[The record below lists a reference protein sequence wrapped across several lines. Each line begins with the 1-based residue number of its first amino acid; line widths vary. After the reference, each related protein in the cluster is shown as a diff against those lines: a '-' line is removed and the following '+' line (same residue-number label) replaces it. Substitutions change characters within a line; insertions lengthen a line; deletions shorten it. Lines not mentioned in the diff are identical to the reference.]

1 MQAFS
6 YGGFMS
12 IASDKISTLLSTR
25 FVKVYD
31 LEYAPGRHYYN
42 ASRREIDALPCTKST
57 SDFQQM
63 LPDAVSCFVI
73 LEIASQEPLLLLS
86 WEYRYPAGQYL
97 LSVPAGLIDPEDA
110 VFESPILE
118 AAKRE
123 IHEETG
129 LELMKTDSL
138 TLVNPLAFS
147 TPGMT
152 DESNALACAVIRRD
166 DMPDLNQNGAV
177 GSEMFDG
184 FRLVTQEEALNI
196 LKSGRDEHG
205 NFYSMY
211 TWAGLMW
218 FVSGLWK

>member
-1 MQAFS
+1 
-6 YGGFMS
+6 MS
-12 IASDKISTLLSTR
+12 IPSDKITSLLSTR

-31 LEYAPGRHYYN
+31 LEYAPGKHYYN
-42 ASRREIDALPCTKST
+42 ASRREIDSLPCTKS
-57 SDFQQM
+57 SSEFRQM

-73 LEIASQEPLLLLS
+73 LEVASQAPRLLLS

-110 VFESPILE
+110 DFENPILE

-129 LELMKTDSL
+129 LDFTKTDTL
-138 TLVNPLAFS
+138 TLVNPLVFS

-152 DESNALACAVIRRD
+152 DESNALACAIIRRNE
-166 DMPDLNQNGAV
+166 MPDLNQNGAV
-177 GSEMFDG
+177 GSEQFDG
-184 FRLVTQEEALNI
+184 FRLVTQEEALEI

-205 NFYSMY
+205 IFYSMY